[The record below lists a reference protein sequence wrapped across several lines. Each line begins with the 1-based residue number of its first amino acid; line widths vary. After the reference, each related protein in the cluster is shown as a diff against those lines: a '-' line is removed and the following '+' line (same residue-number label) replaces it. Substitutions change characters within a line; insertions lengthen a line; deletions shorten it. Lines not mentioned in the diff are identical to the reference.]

1 MALPLRGA
9 ELISAA
15 VDVSKLEPADRDPK
29 KLRSTAIKIV
39 IFMIFS
45 GIFLQYSYTQY
56 RKRTADSDRPSL
68 EAKITET
75 EVDLLTADG
84 QLRNLQ
90 DLKGKVTLVLTLSK
104 EIQPESR
111 PTLDALREVVDAFKE
126 SAEKPVILVFVLD
139 GANTAPSEMSGVLA
153 EYGTEPEVW
162 RVAADDDSKSS
173 LRSFTKTK
181 LRFNQMPVE
190 RNGRF
195 EYDTRLVLLD
205 QFLHVRGVPDS
216 NNGWDFAAVL
226 EMEKKFEA
234 AQKEHPDKEL
244 VPLPMTTA
252 RLRETLITSIKYLYA
267 NPNEKGQK

>member
-1 MALPLRGA
+1 LALPLRGA
-9 ELISAA
+9 EVISAE

-45 GIFLQYSYTQY
+45 GVFLQYSYTQY
-56 RKRTADSDRPSL
+56 RKRTADSERPSL

-84 QLRNLQ
+84 NLRNLQ

-111 PTLDALREVVDAFKE
+111 PSLDALQEVMEVFKD
-126 SAEKPVILVFVLD
+126 SPEKPVILAFVLD
-139 GANTAPSEMSGVLA
+139 GSNTEPGEMSGVLA
-153 EYGTEPEVW
+153 EYGEEPEVW
-162 RVAADDDSKSS
+162 RVAADDTSKSS

-190 RNGRF
+190 KDGGF
-195 EYDTRLVLLD
+195 HYDTRLVLLD

-216 NNGWDFAAVL
+216 NNGWDFATVR
-226 EMEKKFEA
+226 EMEEKFETA
-234 AQKEHPDKEL
+234 KMDHPDEKL
-244 VPLPMTTA
+244 NPLPMTTSK
-252 RLRETLITSIKYLYA
+252 LRETLITSIKYLYA
-267 NPNEKGQK
+267 HPNEKGQK